1 MTKTKTKKA
10 KRVSSKPTLAVWRRN
25 FRNQKIVEAELDT
38 GEIQIVI
45 VRDSGLYCDGMTFE
59 VYTDGSNYYERKVPR
74 QRGKV

>member
-1 MTKTKTKKA
+1 MTKTKKKATKKA
-10 KRVSSKPTLAVWRRN
+10 TSKPTLAIWRRN
-25 FRNQKIVEAELDT
+25 FRNQKIIEAELDT
-38 GEIQIVI
+38 GEIQTVI